1 MRGYLF
7 ITLVVFSVEGWAMC
21 KNNQV
26 TVCGYKS
33 KIQFEPLKD
42 RGDYCVFG
50 LYELTKEAK
59 QQMKEKRSRYVYESL
74 IAYCKKIPNTENFTL
89 DFMCFDVFSKE
100 LNKFAS
106 DYYLNGRGVTFIN
119 SSDVGRC
126 KGVKDFSVLID

>member
-1 MRGYLF
+1 MRVYLF
-7 ITLVVFSVEGWAMC
+7 IILVVFSVEGWAMC
-21 KNNQV
+21 KNSRV

-42 RGDYCVFG
+42 RSDYCVFG

-59 QQMKEKRSRYVYESL
+59 KQMKEKRSRYIYESL
-74 IAYCKKIPNTENFTL
+74 IAYCKEIPNTENFTFHL
-89 DFMCFDVFSKE
+89 MCFDIFSKE

-106 DYYLNGRGVTFIN
+106 DYYLSGRGVAFKN